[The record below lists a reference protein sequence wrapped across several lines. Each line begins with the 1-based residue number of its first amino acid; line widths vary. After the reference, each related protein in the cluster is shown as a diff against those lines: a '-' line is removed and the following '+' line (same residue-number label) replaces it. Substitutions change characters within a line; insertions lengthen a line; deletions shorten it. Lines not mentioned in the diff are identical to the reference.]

1 MKSLDRQMSFID
13 WVGEIFENLVVL
25 LLYWLIIES

>member
-1 MKSLDRQMSFID
+1 MKSLDRQMSFIG